1 MREYAITSRSP
12 VTQIIGSWE
21 KFCRPLLLLDED
33 APCAEHPHYDNVDYV
48 LMTHKDQ
55 LKHLLRRKSLVRGT
69 FTLASGKISDYY
81 IDCKL
86 TTLDPEGAALTGYTV
101 LEMLEENGIEADA
114 ITGPPIG
121 AHPIVAAVAA
131 VSYIRANVEGKGKP
145 LPAFLIR
152 DQHKAYGLQKQIEG
166 IDVGKISKI
175 VVIDEVCTTGK
186 STRETLKVLEDAGL
200 QVVAV
205 MSLVDREQGGSE
217 WLRQKYTYLPI
228 FTARELRQED
238 DLAVGEPPKVAGQS
252 T

>member
-1 MREYAITSRSP
+1 MSHR
-12 VTQIIGSWE
+12 
-21 KFCRPLLLLDED
+21 
-33 APCAEHPHYDNVDYV
+33 
-48 LMTHKDQ
+48 DQ
-55 LKHLLRRKSLVRGT
+55 LKQLLRRKSLVRGT
-69 FTLASGKISDYY
+69 FTLASGKVSDYY

-101 LEMLEENGIEADA
+101 LELLEENGIQADA

-131 VSYIRANVEGKGKP
+131 VSFLRANLEGKGKP

-152 DQHKAYGLQKQIEG
+152 EKHKAYGLQKQVEG
-166 IDVGKISKI
+166 IDVKKISKV

-186 STRETLKVLEDAGL
+186 STREALKVVEDAGL

-205 MSLVDREQGGSE
+205 MSLVDREEGGSE
-217 WLRQKYTYLPI
+217 SFRQQGYTYIPI

-238 DLAVGEPPKVAGQS
+238 DLAAGEPPKAAGHS
-252 T
+252 TR